1 MTGTPNADNTAA
13 TLVVTA
19 APVKPQTIREFER
32 ALKSLGYSQRES
44 TAIAKGGF
52 KALGIADP
60 EPDLS
65 ELAAVIAKNIS
76 LLKD

>member
-13 TLVVTA
+13 TLVVTT